1 MNCGLIGLPA
11 ACRRRSSIEG
21 VSSSEDGFTLFETL
35 IALLVVSIGLV
46 SLFAAQTQAIK
57 TVGIS
62 SDYVQAR
69 IIAQSLL
76 SETMGN
82 PQPSEATAG
91 INSGFRWSID
101 VTPETEEWAHIPAR
115 DNWKL
120 LHIRVRVL
128 IDGGRQVELNSL
140 KLRRSHV

>member
-11 ACRRRSSIEG
+11 ACRRRTSIEG
-21 VSSSEDGFTLFETL
+21 VSSSEEGFTLFETL

-57 TVGIS
+57 TAGIS
-62 SDYVQAR
+62 ADYVQAR

-82 PQPSEATAG
+82 PRPAEASAG

-101 VTPETEEWAHIPAR
+101 VTPETEGWARIPAR
-115 DNWKL
+115 DDWKL
-120 LHIRVRVL
+120 FHVRVRVL

-140 KLRRSHV
+140 KLGQIHG